1 MLSKDGKKVL
11 CDVAGCGNEAVG
23 GCELRIKAG
32 IGGDH
37 STIPGELVAWCES
50 DEENVFEKIR
60 DEFIILD
67 LEQLKAGYTAKNSKR
82 GRST

>member
-1 MLSKDGKKVL
+1 MLSKNGKSVL
-11 CDVAGCGNEAVG
+11 CDVPGCGKAAVG
-23 GCELRIKAG
+23 GCELRVAAG

-37 STIPGELVAWCES
+37 STIPGDLVAWCES

-67 LEQLKAGYTAKNSKR
+67 LEQLKVGYITRRDKR
-82 GRST
+82 GRGT